1 MPSIA
6 RKITQFSKR
15 EIDYLFKNAR
25 RVLRHSAF
33 IILSAPRQLDF
44 SRVLIITSRKVG
56 NAPERN
62 KIRRRIKSIFYEE
75 TLFNSSCDYA
85 IIVHKKAVELSFDEI
100 KKILVG
106 VCRDVTSQ

>member
-33 IILSAPRQLDF
+33 IILAAPRQLDF
-44 SRVLIITSRKVG
+44 GRILIVASRKVG

-75 TLFNSSCDYA
+75 KLFNTLCDYV
-85 IIVHKKAVELSFDEI
+85 IIVHKKAVDVSFDEI

-106 VCRDVTSQ
+106 VCCNVSS